1 MKLTFTI
8 NIPNSPLSTLFA
20 ARALLRASLLLAAV
34 RCYGSCKVV

>member
-1 MKLTFTI
+1 MKITFTI

-20 ARALLRASLLLAAV
+20 ARARASLLLAAV